1 MTRIGMIVPSSNTAL
16 EPATTR
22 LLANRTDVT
31 VHYTRI
37 PVQAITIGDGG
48 ASFDVDT
55 MLAAARLLAD
65 AKVDCI
71 VWNGT
76 AGSWLGVEHDRQICA
91 AIAEATG
98 VHATTSTLA
107 ILQACQ
113 AFGVTTLACATPYT
127 RDVVEAIVGEYARH
141 GVRISSHAEW
151 ELTDNLSFGLKAPD
165 AIAELAVAASQVAD
179 GAPAPQAVALICTNV
194 DSSAVAGE
202 VEEKLGI
209 PLIDSIAATLWWA
222 LEITGAD
229 ARMPGAG
236 MLLEQGSFRHRAQR
250 IVTELRE
257 KTGCDRTTAR
267 IDDAGLGLH
276 VDLCAAES
284 CAPGVRSIQHDP
296 SLDQRALETVQWLE
310 EHRAVLVQPVFAEPP
325 YPPQALREV
334 YGVSAQ
340 ALGPVERQGDLAA
353 WLSAHSINER
363 PWTKDDLAAMDDARE
378 ALSAL
383 LNKN

>member
-22 LLANRTDVT
+22 LLSDRTDVT

-37 PVQAITIGDGG
+37 PVQAITIGGGG

-65 AKVDCI
+65 AEVDCI
-71 VWNGT
+71 AWNGT

-91 AIAEATG
+91 AITEATG
-98 VHATTSTLA
+98 IPATTSTLA

-113 AFGVTTLACATPYT
+113 DFGVTTLACATPYT
-127 RDVVEAIVGEYARH
+127 GDVVEAIIAEYARH
-141 GVRISSHAEW
+141 GVELVSHAEW
-151 ELTDNLSFGLKAPD
+151 ELSDNLSFGAQPPD
-165 AIAELAVAASQVAD
+165 AVAELVVAAAQVAQ
-179 GAPAPQAVALICTNV
+179 GTPAPHATALICTNV
-194 DSSAVAGE
+194 DGSAVAGE
-202 VEEKLGI
+202 VEGKLGI

-222 LEITGAD
+222 LETAGAD
-229 ARMPGAG
+229 ARIPGAG
-236 MLLEQGSFRHRAQR
+236 LLLSQGAFRHRVQR

-257 KTGCDRTTAR
+257 RTGCDRTTAR
-267 IDDAGLGLH
+267 IDDATLGLQ

-296 SLDQRALETVQWLE
+296 SLDQRGLETVRWLD
-310 EHRAVLVQPVFAEPP
+310 EHRKLLVQPAFVEPP
-325 YPPQALREV
+325 HPPQALCEV

-340 ALGPVERQGDLAA
+340 TLGPVERGGELAA
-353 WLSAHSINER
+353 WLSAHSISER
-363 PWTKDDLAAMDDARE
+363 PWTSDDLAAMDDARE
-378 ALSAL
+378 ALAVL
-383 LNKN
+383 LKTN